1 MLADFF
7 TKPLQGYLFHRFK
20 AVVLGHAHVDSL
32 HDLITHSL
40 EERVEENDRSNS
52 RNSLYSEELDV
63 GVKRVDFA
71 LAEIGTCSTKPTYK
85 PTYAEIAKGTYSAVK
100 KSTSS
105 VLRESH
111 SLKRIQ

>member
-1 MLADFF
+1 MEWSGRTDQN
-7 TKPLQGYLFHRFK
+7 KRILFPTL
-20 AVVLGHAHVDSL
+20 VC
-32 HDLITHSL
+32 
-40 EERVEENDRSNS
+40 VEEDGRSNS
-52 RNSLYSEELDV
+52 NNLLYSEELDV

-85 PTYAEIAKGTYSAVK
+85 PTYAEIAKRTYSAVK

>member
-1 MLADFF
+1 MNEV
-7 TKPLQGYLFHRFK
+7 Q
-20 AVVLGHAHVDSL
+20 VVEKD
-32 HDLITHSL
+32 
-40 EERVEENDRSNS
+40 DRSNS
-52 RNSLYSEELDV
+52 IFSFYPEELDV

-71 LAEIGTCSTKPTYK
+71 LAEIGTCSTKPTY
-85 PTYAEIAKGTYSAVK
+85 AEIAKRTCSAVN